1 MLTAKWENRVRSRI
15 VGAVAAASANSLFP
29 AQPGAQLQ
37 PTEAG
42 NALAHLMVKRAQ
54 GTAEPYRRAQS
65 AARRRLD
72 AFGPVGS
79 DTTLRVEG
87 ALHLP
92 QPVYL
97 PPDEEGYA
105 RLKRLEKSLGLI
117 EAAFPQVAT
126 DVEICRLTC
135 LMLEGAWRTR
145 ALTAPRE
152 QAVEEGATACT
163 CPLCRRLPTPPARTL
178 EDYGWRQSAGRPLTV
193 KAWPYRRELDSVL
206 TAGWIWVRQL
216 NDLERDLG
224 LRDRYED
231 DILVFHEY
239 KRVIDTIDTTQVT
252 QLVEGRLAESF
263 STNSARALVGGLY
276 AAHKR
281 SVDEHWLQQH
291 RVGNVTLPP
300 TNPLSQ
306 STYSALQMLDCL
318 FWHVSPDTELWQ
330 EEHLAS
336 LLLCRVIDDMADV
349 RVDSLT
355 GEISNFW
362 LADMATH
369 TKALY
374 AACTV
379 ALIKY
384 GCLPEAHEPMWNTW
398 LMNSTIVWMGLT
410 GRHALWFDGI
420 TDGLPSAED
429 CPLCDLQ
436 PNPCTGILTHGATLA
451 FGPRPTAPA
460 LSPRTAELS
469 ARCRAEFPRTWALF
483 DTELR
488 AFEALHG
495 PWQGRTDSTWEILR
509 RTYVAA
515 VEASMD
521 APSPTRARQIQ
532 QDAGAV
538 GAEQFYTLYDAR
550 TGREDTALLSY
561 MFGCAHPH
569 FIWNATGYRP
579 TSVTGDWLDG

>member
-1 MLTAKWENRVRSRI
+1 MKSRI
-15 VGAVAAASANSLFP
+15 AGAVPTASPDSLLL
-29 AQPGAQLQ
+29 AQRNAELQ

-42 NALAHLMVKRAQ
+42 NALARLLANRINGSTEQYRSRQTAAQ
-54 GTAEPYRRAQS
+54 Q
-65 AARRRLD
+65 RLD
-72 AFGPVGS
+72 ALGS
-79 DTTLRVEG
+79 PHSSTTLHVEG
-87 ALHLP
+87 ALHLA
-92 QPVYL
+92 QTAFL

-105 RLKRLEKSLGLI
+105 RLRRLDTSLRMI
-117 EAAFPQVAT
+117 EAAFPQVST
-126 DVEICRLTC
+126 DVEMCRLTST
-135 LMLEGAWRTR
+135 MLEGAWRSR
-145 ALTAPRE
+145 ALTPPRDEE
-152 QAVEEGATACT
+152 QATACA

-178 EDYGWRQSAGRPLTV
+178 GDYSWRQSAGRPLTV

-224 LRDRYED
+224 LRHRFED

-239 KRVIDTIDTTQVT
+239 KRVIDTIDTTHVT

-263 STNSARALVGGLY
+263 STNSARALVCGLY

-291 RVGNVTLPP
+291 HAGSVTLPQ

-362 LADMATH
+362 LADLPTH

-374 AACTV
+374 AACTI

-384 GCLPEAHEPMWNTW
+384 GCMPEAHEPMWNTW
-398 LMNSTIVWMGLT
+398 LMSSTIVWMGLT

-420 TDGLPSAED
+420 TEGLPPAED

-436 PNPCTGILTHGATLA
+436 PNPCTGVLTHGTTLT

-460 LSPRTAELS
+460 LSSRAAELS
-469 ARCRAEFPRTWALF
+469 ALCRAQFPRTWALF
-483 DTELR
+483 DAELH

-495 PWQGRTDSTWEILR
+495 PWQGNTDSTWEILR

-521 APSPTRARQIQ
+521 APSADRARQVQ

-538 GAEQFYTLYDAR
+538 GSEKFYTLYDPQ

-569 FIWNATGYRP
+569 FIWNATGYQP
-579 TSVTGDWLDG
+579 TTVTGDWLDG

>member
-1 MLTAKWENRVRSRI
+1 MNYRV
-15 VGAVAAASANSLFP
+15 VGAAPKASADSLLP
-29 AQPGAQLQ
+29 AQPSAQFQ
-37 PTEAG
+37 PAEAA
-42 NALAHLMVKRAQ
+42 NALARLLLERVDGRTEEHRRCQDAAQ
-54 GTAEPYRRAQS
+54 E
-65 AARRRLD
+65 RLD
-72 AFGPVGS
+72 ALGS
-79 DTTLRVEG
+79 PRAGTTLHVEG
-87 ALHLP
+87 ALQLVP
-92 QPVYL
+92 RAFL

-105 RLKRLEKSLGLI
+105 RLKRLDTGLRLI
-117 EAAFPQVAT
+117 EAAFPQVST
-126 DVEICRLTC
+126 DVELCRLTC
-135 LMLEGAWRTR
+135 AMLEGAWRSR
-145 ALTAPRE
+145 ALAPPRE
-152 QAVEEGATACT
+152 EEPATACG

-178 EDYGWRQSAGRPLTV
+178 ADYSWRQSAGRPLTV
-193 KAWPYRRELDSVL
+193 KAWPYRPELDSVL

-224 LRDRYED
+224 LRHRFED

-239 KRVIDTIDTTQVT
+239 KRVIDTIDTTHVT

-263 STNSARALVGGLY
+263 SVNSARALVCGLY

-281 SVDEHWLQQH
+281 SADEYWLQQH
-291 RVGNVTLPP
+291 HAGGVTLPQ
-300 TNPLSQ
+300 TNPLDHN
-306 STYSALQMLDCL
+306 TYSALQMLDCL

-330 EEHLAS
+330 EEHLAA
-336 LLLCRVIDDMADV
+336 LLLCRVIDDMGDV

-362 LADMATH
+362 LADLPTH

-374 AACTV
+374 AACTI

-398 LMNSTIVWMGLT
+398 LMSSTIVWMGLT

-420 TDGLPSAED
+420 TEGLPPAED

-436 PNPCTGILTHGATLA
+436 PNPCTGILTHGTTLTI
-451 FGPRPTAPA
+451 GPRPTAPA
-460 LSPRTAELS
+460 LSSRTAELS
-469 ARCRAEFPRTWALF
+469 ALCRAQFPRTWALF
-483 DTELR
+483 DAELH

-495 PWQGRTDSTWEILR
+495 PWQGNIDSTWEILR

-521 APSPTRARQIQ
+521 APSPDRARQIQ

-538 GAEQFYTLYDAR
+538 GSEKFYTLYDPR

-569 FIWNATGYRP
+569 FIWNATGHQP
-579 TSVTGDWLDG
+579 TTVTGDWLDG

>member
-1 MLTAKWENRVRSRI
+1 MRSRI
-15 VGAVAAASANSLFP
+15 VGAVPAASANSLLP

-42 NALAHLMVKRAQ
+42 NALARLMVKRVQ
-54 GTAEPYRRAQS
+54 GTAEPFRS
-65 AARRRLD
+65 SHDAARQRL
-72 AFGPVGS
+72 GTPGS
-79 DTTLRVEG
+79 GDGGTTLRVEG
-87 ALHLP
+87 ALHLA
-92 QPVYL
+92 QPAFL

-105 RLKRLEKSLGLI
+105 RLKRLETALGLI
-117 EAAFPQVAT
+117 EAAFPQVST

-135 LMLEGAWRTR
+135 VMLEGAWRTR
-145 ALTAPRE
+145 ASTPPRE
-152 QAVEEGATACT
+152 EEQAASCT

-224 LRDRYED
+224 LRHRFED

-239 KRVIDTIDTTQVT
+239 KRVIDTIDTAHIT
-252 QLVEGRLAESF
+252 QLVEGRLAEDF

-291 RVGNVTLPP
+291 HAGGVTLPQ

-362 LADMATH
+362 LSDMATH

-374 AACTV
+374 AACTI

-384 GCLPEAHEPMWNTW
+384 GCTPEAHEPMWNTW
-398 LMNSTIVWMGLT
+398 LMTSTIVWMGLT

-420 TDGLPSAED
+420 TEGLSPAED
-429 CPLCDLQ
+429 CPLCELQ
-436 PNPCTGILTHGATLA
+436 PDPCTGILTHGTTLSI
-451 FGPRPTAPA
+451 GPRPTAPA
-460 LSPRTAELS
+460 LSSRTAELS
-469 ARCRAEFPRTWALF
+469 ALCRAQFPRTWPLF
-483 DTELR
+483 DAELH

-495 PWQGRTDSTWEILR
+495 PWLGRTDSTWEILR
-509 RTYVAA
+509 RTYIAA

-521 APSPTRARQIQ
+521 AASPDRAREVQ

-538 GAEQFYTLYDAR
+538 GSEMFYTLYDAR

>member
-1 MLTAKWENRVRSRI
+1 MKSRVAGT
-15 VGAVAAASANSLFP
+15 VPQASADSLIP
-29 AQPGAQLQ
+29 AQPSAPLQ
-37 PTEAG
+37 PAEAA
-42 NALAHLMVKRAQ
+42 NALVRLLEKRVK
-54 GTAEPYRRAQS
+54 GTTEEYRSSQN
-65 AARRRLD
+65 AARQRLD
-72 AFGPVGS
+72 ALISPRS
-79 DTTLRVEG
+79 STTLQVAG
-87 ALHLP
+87 ALHLARP
-92 QPVYL
+92 AFL
-97 PPDEEGYA
+97 PPDEEGQA
-105 RLKRLEKSLGLI
+105 RLRHLDAGLRMI
-117 EAAFPQVAT
+117 ETAFPQVST
-126 DVEICRLTC
+126 DVEVCRLTC
-135 LMLEGAWRTR
+135 TMLEGAWRSR
-145 ALTAPRE
+145 AVAPPRE
-152 QAVEEGATACT
+152 EEQTSACA
-163 CPLCRRLPTPPARTL
+163 CPLCRRLPVPPARTL
-178 EDYGWRQSAGRPLTV
+178 GDYGWRQSAGRPLTV
-193 KAWPYRRELDSVL
+193 KAWPYREELDSVL

-224 LRDRYED
+224 LRHRFED

-239 KRVIDTIDTTQVT
+239 KRVVDTIDTASVIR
-252 QLVEGRLAESF
+252 LVEDRLAENF
-263 STNSARALVGGLY
+263 STNSARALVCGLY

-281 SVDEHWLQQH
+281 SADEYWLQQH
-291 RVGNVTLPP
+291 QAGSVRLPQS
-300 TNPLSQ
+300 NPLSQ
-306 STYSALQMLDCL
+306 SAYSALQMLDCL

-362 LADMATH
+362 LADIPTH

-374 AACTV
+374 AACTI

-384 GCLPEAHEPMWNTW
+384 GCMPEAHEPMWNTW
-398 LMNSTIVWMGLT
+398 LLNSTIVWMGLT

-420 TDGLPSAED
+420 TEGLPPAED

-436 PNPCTGILTHGATLA
+436 PDPCTGILTHGTTLTI
-451 FGPRPTAPA
+451 GPRPTAPA
-460 LSPRTAELS
+460 LSSRTAELS
-469 ARCRAEFPRTWALF
+469 ALCRAQYPRTWALF
-483 DTELR
+483 DAELH

-495 PWQGRTDSTWEILR
+495 AWQGNTESTWEILR
-509 RTYVAA
+509 RTYIAA

-521 APSPTRARQIQ
+521 TPSTDRARQVQ

-538 GAEQFYTLYDAR
+538 GSEQFYTLYDPQ

-569 FIWNATGYRP
+569 FIWNATGSRP